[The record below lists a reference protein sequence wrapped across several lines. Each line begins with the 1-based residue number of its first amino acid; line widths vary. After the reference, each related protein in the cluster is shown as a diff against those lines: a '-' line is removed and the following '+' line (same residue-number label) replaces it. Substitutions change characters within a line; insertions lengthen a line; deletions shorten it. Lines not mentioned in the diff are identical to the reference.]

1 MTKIYVME
9 SCPDCTQAKQLYG
22 ENPDYEIIDIGK
34 QARSLKEFLV
44 LRDNHPA
51 FAKVRERGTI
61 GIPCFVKE
69 DGTVIISMKHYEA
82 TLSGDSSTN
91 TTVPYLPTAPNKP
104 IDNTSQESKHPSQE
118 PTIEDFVQGAAC
130 NLDGTGC

>member
-9 SCPDCTQAKQLYG
+9 SCPDCTEVKQLYND
-22 ENPDYEIIDIGK
+22 NPDYELIDIGQK
-34 QARSLKEFLV
+34 VRSLKEFLS

-51 FAKVRERGTI
+51 FEKVRERGNI

-69 DGTVIISMKHYEA
+69 DGEVIISLKHYDAALAAE
-82 TLSGDSSTN
+82 TN
-91 TTVPYLPTAPNKP
+91 SAEYQ
-104 IDNTSQESKHPSQE
+104 S
-118 PTIEDFVQGAAC
+118 GAAC

>member
-1 MTKIYVME
+1 ME
-9 SCPDCTQAKQLYG
+9 SCPDCVEVKARYKDDPG
-22 ENPDYEIIDIGK
+22 YELVDIGQ

-51 FAKVRERGTI
+51 FTKVRERGNI

-69 DGTVIISMKHYEA
+69 DGSVIISLKHYDASLLETEVDVAQGPDQAGEQGYA
-82 TLSGDSSTN
+82 T
-91 TTVPYLPTAPNKP
+91 
-104 IDNTSQESKHPSQE
+104 
-118 PTIEDFVQGAAC
+118 GAAC

>member
-9 SCPDCTQAKQLYG
+9 SCPDCIEVKQRYND
-22 ENPDYEIIDIGK
+22 NPEYELVDIGRHVR
-34 QARSLKEFLV
+34 ALKEFLV

-51 FAKVRERGTI
+51 FAKVRERSNI

-69 DGTVIISMKHYEA
+69 DGTV
-82 TLSGDSSTN
+82 
-91 TTVPYLPTAPNKP
+91 VLPEYDT
-104 IDNTSQESKHPSQE
+104 
-118 PTIEDFVQGAAC
+118 GASC